1 MESAYEIYRNE
12 IFMNCLVVWG
22 ENVLMFRSLLTFSTK
37 PENWSIHVVVRT
49 RTAAKK
55 CTKMKNALAG
65 SAELLFLLIRVIFLL
80 SSCRRCRRPCVSSL
94 VVLRVS

>member
-1 MESAYEIYRNE
+1 MESAYEICRNE
-12 IFMNCLVVWG
+12 IVMNCLVVWG
-22 ENVLMFRSLLTFSTK
+22 ENVLMFRSVLTSSTQ

-49 RTAAKK
+49 RTATKK

-80 SSCRRCRRPCVSSL
+80 SSRRRCRRPCVSSL

>member
-1 MESAYEIYRNE
+1 MESAYETCRNK
-12 IFMNCLVVWG
+12 IGMNCLVVRRK
-22 ENVLMFRSLLTFSTK
+22 NVLMFRLVLTSSTQ

-65 SAELLFLLIRVIFLL
+65 SAELLFLVIRVIFF
-80 SSCRRCRRPCVSSL
+80 CCVL
-94 VVLRVS
+94 VDVVVVLA